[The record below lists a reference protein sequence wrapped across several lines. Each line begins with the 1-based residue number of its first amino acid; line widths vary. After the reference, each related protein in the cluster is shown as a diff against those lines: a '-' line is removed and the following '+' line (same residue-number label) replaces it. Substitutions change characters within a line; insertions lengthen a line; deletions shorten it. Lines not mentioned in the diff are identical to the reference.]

1 MLKKQIPNF
10 LTLLN
15 LFFGCL
21 AIMST
26 FQAGAMASID
36 SVGDMIV
43 EIPEPIFY
51 ASLFI
56 GLAAIMDFFDGFA
69 ARWLKVSSDM
79 GLQLD
84 SLADIISFGVAPACT
99 FVGVTVILYV
109 PGVDGRNCTFET

>member
-1 MLKKQIPNF
+1 MFKKQIPNF

-56 GLAAIMDFFDGFA
+56 GLAAFFLNYIPTFGAIITAIPAVLLCLAVNTWQTALMMLGRARADLA
-69 ARWLKVSSDM
+69 A
-79 GLQLD
+79 
-84 SLADIISFGVAPACT
+84 
-99 FVGVTVILYV
+99 
-109 PGVDGRNCTFET
+109 GREGDL

>member
-21 AIMST
+21 AIMFT
-26 FQAGAMASID
+26 FQEGAMASFD
-36 SVGDMIV
+36 AAGDMIV
-43 EIPEPIFY
+43 EIPVSIFY

-69 ARWLKVSSDM
+69 ARWLKVSSEM
-79 GLQLD
+79 G
-84 SLADIISFGVAPACT
+84 
-99 FVGVTVILYV
+99 
-109 PGVDGRNCTFET
+109 